1 MKTTLPLT
9 LAAVLAS
16 VGCSADDQAPLC
28 TVSPA
33 TGLFTRDPV
42 VVSLGTAVSLRMD
55 VATLMLVCDDG
66 RPAQAPDTATVEVL
80 DPENHRVPA
89 EVSLGDLGGE
99 ATVSFAPTTVGRHH
113 VLLSFA
119 PVGGVRQ
126 LGVHVASAW
135 SGSPTPITLPLPRCG
150 QLDRTTRGLW
160 LCDGVA
166 MRGTEDRPLRLGTA
180 TTPAD
185 VSISGN
191 VVWVVGDGR
200 VRRYVDT
207 GTELELT
214 DSLLTDVPGTQP
226 LQGRLASEDELVVLD
241 SERLHRFV
249 LTDAGVLTMPP
260 STPWRKPGVQGR
272 FGRAQSTGLLVRA
285 SAQRVLVVSLTG
297 PGSPDSQACPFEPSE
312 EGVLLPVT
320 GEPCAPLRGIP
331 VGLEDG
337 ALWTLVG
344 SAQPLFPER
353 TLYRWTLVGDRL
365 TQDGALGLEMSLG
378 VVEGSL
384 HLGPTVPTLY
394 STTGEARLSQ
404 PRRLSGQ
411 PVLGL
416 ELLPTHFPL
425 SEGSRDTS
433 PRFHW
438 SGDSRPLG
446 GFTTLYEQA
455 RP

>member
-1 MKTTLPLT
+1 MKTSLPLT

-42 VVSLGTAVSLRMD
+42 VVPLGTAASLRMD
-55 VATLMLVCDDG
+55 VATLMLACDNG
-66 RPAQAPDTATVEVL
+66 SPAQAPDTATAEVL

-89 EVSLGDLGGE
+89 EVSLSDMGGE
-99 ATVSFAPTTVGRHH
+99 ATVSFTPTSVGRHH

-126 LGVHVASAW
+126 LGVHVAGAW
-135 SGSPTPITLPLPRCG
+135 RGSPTPVTLPLPRCG

-166 MRGTEDRPLRLGTA
+166 VRGAADRPLRLGTA

-185 VSISGN
+185 VSVSGN

-207 GTELELT
+207 GAELELT
-214 DSLLTDVPGTQP
+214 DSLLTDALGTRP
-226 LQGRLASEDELVVLD
+226 LQARLASENELVVLD

-249 LTDAGVLTMPP
+249 LTDAGVLTAPP
-260 STPWRKPGVQGR
+260 STPWWGTATPGR
-272 FGRAQSTGLLVRA
+272 FGRDQSTGLLVRA
-285 SAQRVLVVSLTG
+285 SARRVLVLSMLRG
-297 PGSPDSQACPFEPSE
+297 AQDSQACPFEPSV
-312 EGVLLPVT
+312 EGSLLPVT
-320 GEPCAPLRGIP
+320 DEPCAPLRGRP

-337 ALWTLVG
+337 ALWTLLG

-353 TLYRWTLVGDRL
+353 TLYRWTLEGGRL
-365 TQDGALGLEMSLG
+365 EQDGALGLELSLG
-378 VVEGSL
+378 VTEAFL

-404 PRRLSGQ
+404 PRRLSGR

-425 SEGSRDTS
+425 SEGSRDAS
-433 PRFHW
+433 PRFYW
-438 SGDSRPLG
+438 GGDSRPLG
-446 GFTTLYEQA
+446 GFTTVYEQA
-455 RP
+455 WP